1 MTQRSSNE
9 VMTKS
14 AAAVIG
20 WVSLLAMGLVTLP
33 AHAKGEPAPQRTHG
47 EQPAPPCHPNPR
59 AALDIRTV
67 ANRDDIQKLPAP
79 LKERLAQLAG
89 RPHSVLPVQAFAEAD
104 QPSQLFQYY
113 LLDTT
118 GFEPNVFTTSIPGV
132 NDAAQLSVTGADCG
146 LPTIGTVRV
155 VLEPKPGLP
164 TDPNDPHAFI
174 DVFTDIDP
182 LFVIN
187 NESGWYEG
195 WMIHDL
201 TVPSI
206 APPRSDG
213 TGAATFGA
221 ITAADAAALKVVGTG
236 NNVPGNI
243 FTTDGLTVHF
253 PNVSDHFPD
262 VQTNVVPL
270 QESMGAYNA
279 MQQSDVHS
287 YWEFNYLGTN
297 WIHPLYEL
305 PFTGG
310 FADAF
315 GQAPDTFEDGEI
327 GQLQSIIPG
336 SGPHGVMN
344 LASVFGDNPNLPR
357 DPDKFDGD
365 VDAQREFRQ
374 RGIPSGLAN
383 EALLDVYE
391 RPASFEPSVTDLE
404 RRLFDAYAAEV
415 ARVDQNGDGIISAVE
430 GDIDTPS
437 DGFQDNTRLFL
448 AATAFDRFAVTRE
461 INDGLLAPRFAPS
474 QRAWILTGTRVPV
487 SPAVPASAGRDAD
500 DR

>member
-1 MTQRSSNE
+1 MQRQATE
-9 VMTKS
+9 GARLVWFCAVLALTAS
-14 AAAVIG
+14 AVVPAGLAKAA
-20 WVSLLAMGLVTLP
+20 
-33 AHAKGEPAPQRTHG
+33 Q
-47 EQPAPPCHPNPR
+47 APPCHPANSE
-59 AALDIRTV
+59 DISARG
-67 ANRDDIQKLPAP
+67 DIVNLPAD
-79 LKERLAQLAG
+79 LKARLIELAT
-89 RPHSVLPVQAFAEAD
+89 RPHTYVPLQAFAEAD
-104 QPSQLFQYY
+104 SPSQLFQYY

-118 GFEPNVFTTSIPGV
+118 GFEPNVFTAIIPGV
-132 NDAAQLSVTGADCG
+132 NDGNVQLTVTGGNCG

-164 TDPNDPHAFI
+164 TDPTNPRAFI
-174 DVFTDIDP
+174 DIFTDISP

-195 WMIHDL
+195 WMIHDI
-201 TVPSI
+201 TVPDV

-213 TGAATFGA
+213 HAQFGA
-221 ITAADAAALKVVGTG
+221 ITQRDADILKKMGTG
-236 NNVPGNI
+236 NNVPANPPHI
-243 FTTDGLTVHF
+243 FTLDGKAPHF
-253 PNVSDHFPD
+253 PSASDHFPD
-262 VQTNVVPL
+262 KQTNVVPIH
-270 QESMGAYNA
+270 ESMGAYNA
-279 MQQSDVHS
+279 LQQSDTHS

-310 FADAF
+310 FPDDF
-315 GQAPDTFEDGEI
+315 GQPPDTFEDGEI
-327 GQLQSIIPG
+327 GQLQSIVPG
-336 SGPHGVMN
+336 SGPRGVTN
-344 LASVFGDNPNLPR
+344 QPQVVGDNPNLPR
-357 DPDKFDGD
+357 DPDKFDAD

-383 EALLDVYE
+383 EIYLDVYE
-391 RPASFEPSVTDLE
+391 RLASFEPHVRKLE

-437 DGFQDNTRLFL
+437 DGFADNSRLFL
-448 AATAFDRFAVTRE
+448 PPTVFNRFAVTRE

-474 QRAWILTGTRVPV
+474 QRAWVLTGVRVPV
-487 SPAVPASAGRDAD
+487 DPSVPASAGRDAD